1 MTRDRLPP
9 IAQHELPPLDASL
22 GAPPVGSATP
32 IFAVRIEVSPEETS
46 ALVPHANN
54 IVILGWVDLAASL
67 HGAHAGAAREEIAR
81 EGRMW
86 FVARHEI
93 DYLAEAFVGDAL
105 VLATWLERAGR
116 TSLVRATAI
125 VRPDGTVVARARSR
139 WAFVDLATRRPTA
152 IPAEA
157 LARLTGGAPL
167 QLDAREREE
176 APKKNPV
183 RSEF

>member
-1 MTRDRLPP
+1 MRDQLPP
-9 IAQHELPPLDASL
+9 IARHALPPLSESL
-22 GAPPVGSATP
+22 GAPAPDAATP
-32 IFAVRIEVSPEETS
+32 IFAVAITVSPDETS

-54 IVILGWVDLAASL
+54 IAILGWVDLAASL
-67 HGAHAGAAREEIAR
+67 HGAHAGASREEVAH
-81 EGRMW
+81 GGCMW

-93 DYLAEAFVGDAL
+93 DYLAETFAGDPL
-105 VLATWLERAGR
+105 VLATWVERAGR

-125 VRPDGTVVARARSR
+125 LRPDGTAVARARSR

-152 IPAEA
+152 IPSDV
-157 LARLTGGAPL
+157 LARLTGGAS
-167 QLDAREREE
+167 AA

>member
-1 MTRDRLPP
+1 MAP
-9 IAQHELPPLDASL
+9 HELPPLDASL
-22 GAPPVGSATP
+22 GAPPVAGAAP
-32 IFAVRIEVSPEETS
+32 IFAVRIEVSADETS

-93 DYLAEAFVGDAL
+93 DYLAEAFVGDRL
-105 VLATWLERAGR
+105 VLATWVERAGR

-125 VRPDGTVVARARSR
+125 VRPDGTAVARARSR
-139 WAFVDLATRRPTA
+139 WAFVDLATRRPCA
-152 IPAEA
+152 IPAA
-157 LARLTGGAPL
+157 VLARLTGAAPPNG
-167 QLDAREREE
+167 DARANGET
-176 APKKNPV
+176 PKKNPV
-183 RSEF
+183 RSEV